1 MRGIEQLPE
10 VIYQEIQSYLLRD
23 DYYYFIISSS
33 ILQEVKR
40 KTVYYPLNFEYSL
53 RYFNDEDFRETL
65 LAQTSD
71 PSKQIMLHFYFPNQ
85 KQRNSLLSAFFSLA
99 VSELRFHRIIC
110 KFKITHTAHL
120 QRLQHISV
128 MERLSLGASITAFPA
143 LPRLRDL
150 CLAQGERI
158 TDVSQLRHLHI
169 LTLCDCPQLS
179 DITPLRDIPDLQLI
193 ACPDVTDFSC
203 LGGQVKLHIGH
214 CEGLTEVS
222 NLSSVKHLSLESCDN
237 LHDVRALKEVYDVE
251 IIDCG
256 EVAVR
261 QLQGVHHRLSVR
273 GCQWPMIDSDYLFL
287 RGVSDVT
294 LEDCPIRD
302 IEVLSEAAIVRL
314 SNCYHITDVSPLSR
328 AKSVSLENLSKV
340 TDLTSLS
347 EVVDLS
353 LGGVDVNDVTL
364 PVLQSRHSLTFSGVK
379 KLTSLLSRHSEDLC
393 KIHALTIDSCTDLK
407 ALTHHALATIPH
419 VSVSECPSLTDISGL
434 GRNRSVRIKS
444 CQKLRDV
451 RALSDVAEVTI
462 NDCPVTDYSP
472 LRHVPRLKIL
482 HSVQRTWRRC
492 G

>member
-1 MRGIEQLPE
+1 MTKPLERLF
-10 VIYQEIQSYLLRD
+10 LL
-23 DYYYFIISSS
+23 
-33 ILQEVKR
+33 
-40 KTVYYPLNFEYSL
+40 
-53 RYFNDEDFRETL
+53 
-65 LAQTSD
+65 SD

-110 KFKITHTAHL
+110 NFKITRTAHL

-128 MERLSLGASITAFPA
+128 IESLSLGASITAFPA
-143 LPRLRDL
+143 LRDL
-150 CLAQGERI
+150 CLAQGEGI

-193 ACPDVTDFSC
+193 ACPDVTNFSC

-214 CEGLTEVS
+214 CEGLTDVS

-261 QLQGVHHRLSVR
+261 QL
-273 GCQWPMIDSDYLFL
+273 

-302 IEVLSEAAIVRL
+302 IQVLSEAAIVRL

-347 EVVDLS
+347 EVVNLS

-379 KLTSLLSRHSEDLC
+379 KLSSLLSRHGEDLC

-407 ALTHHALATIPH
+407 ALAHSALATIPH

-434 GRNRSVRIKS
+434 GRNRSVA
-444 CQKLRDV
+444 LNLV
-451 RALSDVAEVTI
+451 RS
-462 NDCPVTDYSP
+462 
-472 LRHVPRLKIL
+472 
-482 HSVQRTWRRC
+482 
-492 G
+492 

>member
-10 VIYQEIQSYLLRD
+10 DIYQLIQSYLSRD

-53 RYFNDEDFRETL
+53 RYFNDADFRETL
-65 LAQTSD
+65 LAKTSD
-71 PSKQIMLHFYFPNQ
+71 PSKQIMLHFHFPNTR
-85 KQRNSLLSAFFSLA
+85 KRNCFLSVFFSLA
-99 VSELRFHRIIC
+99 VSELRFHRIISN
-110 KFKITHTAHL
+110 FKITHTSHL

-128 MERLSLGASITAFPA
+128 IERLSLGTSITAFPA
-143 LPRLRDL
+143 LPLLRDL
-150 CLAQGERI
+150 CLAQGEGI

-169 LTLCDCPQLS
+169 LTLCDCPRLS

-193 ACPDVTDFSC
+193 GCPDVTDFSC

-214 CEGLTEVS
+214 CEGLTDVS
-222 NLSSVKHLSLESCDN
+222 NLSTVKHLSLETCDN
-237 LHDVRALKEVYDVE
+237 LHDVRALREVYDVE

-261 QLQGVHHRLSVR
+261 QLRGKHHRLSVR
-273 GCQWPMIDSDYLFL
+273 GCQWPMIDGDYLFL

-302 IEVLSEAAIVRL
+302 IQVLSEAAIVRL
-314 SNCYHITDVSPLSR
+314 INCYHVTDVSSLSR

-353 LGGVDVNDVTL
+353 LGGVDMSDVTL
-364 PVLQSRHSLTFSGVK
+364 PVLHPRHSLTFSSVRR
-379 KLTSLLSRHSEDLC
+379 LSSLLSRHSEDLC

-407 ALTHHALATIPH
+407 ALAHPALATILH
-419 VSVSECPSLTDISGL
+419 ISVSECPSLTDVSGL

-444 CQKLRDV
+444 CKKLRDV

-462 NDCPVTDYSP
+462 NDCPMTDYSP
-472 LRHVPRLKIL
+472 LRHVPRLKIV
-482 HSVQRTWRRC
+482 HSVQKTRR
-492 G
+492 